1 MSFTK
6 RKPLYK
12 RKKFITGLGDS
23 LQKHSVTVLITYTLS
38 IFISA
43 YTLVQSRVETE
54 KSITNQYKIKLDLLE
69 KDMSQIKLENEQYK
83 TWLLENEKI
92 NPTLYEKFQKLNAEN
107 AELRREKKE
116 INPNISNE
124 QDNEKKLTQI
134 PLFKKYMIRKGA
146 SFYDEQAN
154 ILVGVGNVDVTRSA
168 EIVVNT
174 FSPKEEEKLKVSPGS
189 AIQLNNGDYV
199 LLVTDVEFIT
209 DQVSFILKANK

>member
-83 TWLLENEKI
+83 AWLLENEKI

-116 INPNISNE
+116 TNPNISNE

>member
-1 MSFTK
+1 
-6 RKPLYK
+6 
-12 RKKFITGLGDS
+12 
-23 LQKHSVTVLITYTLS
+23 
-38 IFISA
+38 
-43 YTLVQSRVETE
+43 
-54 KSITNQYKIKLDLLE
+54 
-69 KDMSQIKLENEQYK
+69 
-83 TWLLENEKI
+83 
-92 NPTLYEKFQKLNAEN
+92 
-107 AELRREKKE
+107 
-116 INPNISNE
+116 
-124 QDNEKKLTQI
+124 
-134 PLFKKYMIRKGA
+134 MIRKGS

>member
-83 TWLLENEKI
+83 AWLLENEKI

-116 INPNISNE
+116 TNPNISNE

-134 PLFKKYMIRKGA
+134 PLFKKYMIRKGS

-174 FSPKEEEKLKVSPGS
+174 FSPKEEERLKVSPGS

>member
-83 TWLLENEKI
+83 AWLLENEKI

-116 INPNISNE
+116 TNPNISNE

-134 PLFKKYMIRKGA
+134 PLFKKYMIRKGS

>member
-83 TWLLENEKI
+83 AWLLENEKI

-116 INPNISNE
+116 RKR
-124 QDNEKKLTQI
+124 KK
-134 PLFKKYMIRKGA
+134 KKK
-146 SFYDEQAN
+146 
-154 ILVGVGNVDVTRSA
+154 
-168 EIVVNT
+168 
-174 FSPKEEEKLKVSPGS
+174 KKK
-189 AIQLNNGDYV
+189 
-199 LLVTDVEFIT
+199 
-209 DQVSFILKANK
+209 NKIII

>member
-83 TWLLENEKI
+83 AWLLENEKI

-116 INPNISNE
+116 TNPNISNE

-134 PLFKKYMIRKGA
+134 PLFKKYIIRKGS

-154 ILVGVGNVDVTRSA
+154 ILVGVDNVDVTRSA

-174 FSPKEEEKLKVSPGS
+174 FSPKEEERLKVSPGS

>member
-83 TWLLENEKI
+83 AWLLENEKI

-116 INPNISNE
+116 TNPNISNE

-134 PLFKKYMIRKGA
+134 PLFKKHMIRKGS

-174 FSPKEEEKLKVSPGS
+174 FSPKEEERLKVSPGS

>member
-83 TWLLENEKI
+83 AWLLENEKI
-92 NPTLYEKFQKLNAEN
+92 NPTLYENFQKLNAEN

-116 INPNISNE
+116 TNPNISNE

-134 PLFKKYMIRKGA
+134 PLFKKYMIRKGS

-174 FSPKEEEKLKVSPGS
+174 FSPKEEERLKVSPGS

>member
-1 MSFTK
+1 MNFTR

-12 RKKFITGLGDS
+12 RKKLITVLGDS

-116 INPNISNE
+116 TNPNIP
-124 QDNEKKLTQI
+124 NEKANEENFTQM
-134 PLFKKYMIRKGA
+134 PLIKKYMIQKGA
-146 SFYDEQAN
+146 SFYNEQAN
-154 ILVGVGNVDVTRSA
+154 VLVGVRNVDVTRSA

-174 FSPKEEEKLKVSPGS
+174 FSPKKEEKLKVSPGS
-189 AIQLNNGDYV
+189 AVQLNNGDYV

-209 DQVSFILKANK
+209 DQVSFILKTNK